1 MLRRIGTWLTSSV
14 ATGEVTTGARI
25 SLSGSSVAED
35 ASVGDLV
42 GTLSVVNG
50 SGVYTFSITADPDSK
65 FAIDGTALE
74 TAAALDYE
82 TATTHSVTI
91 EADNGVDT
99 PLSRTF
105 NIAVANVFEGASL
118 SALTLS
124 ASTIEEASAEDTV
137 VGAIQN
143 TAGGSTVT
151 ITDDAGGRFKI
162 SGGNLVTGATA
173 TDYASATSHSITL
186 RETLADSANSP
197 RDTTL
202 SITVTEAALGGP
214 TNGIQLEN
222 GDFLL
227 AENGDYLIQEAA

>member
-25 SLSGSSVAED
+25 SLAGSSVAED
-35 ASVGDLV
+35 AAIGTAI

-65 FAIDGTALE
+65 FAIDGTTLE

-82 TATTHSVTI
+82 TATSHSVTI

-105 NIAVANVFEGASL
+105 VIG
-118 SALTLS
+118 
-124 ASTIEEASAEDTV
+124 
-137 VGAIQN
+137 
-143 TAGGSTVT
+143 VT
-151 ITDDAGGRFKI
+151 DVSEPT
-162 SGGNLVTGATA
+162 
-173 TDYASATSHSITL
+173 
-186 RETLADSANSP
+186 
-197 RDTTL
+197 
-202 SITVTEAALGGP
+202 GP
-214 TNGIQLEN
+214 TNGIQLET